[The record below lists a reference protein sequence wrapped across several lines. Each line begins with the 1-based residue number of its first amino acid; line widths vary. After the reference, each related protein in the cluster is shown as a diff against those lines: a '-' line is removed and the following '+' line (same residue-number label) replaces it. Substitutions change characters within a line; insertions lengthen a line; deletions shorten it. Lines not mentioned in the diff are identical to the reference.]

1 MIDLTGR
8 VALVTG
14 AGSGIGRAS
23 ALMLG
28 QAGARLALVERLP
41 ERLERV
47 TEEATARGYD
57 AEGIVADVT
66 DARAM
71 DAAVERA
78 LARWGALDVVLANA
92 GISTHVAVADMDPAD
107 WDRVL
112 GVDLDGVFYTVRPA
126 IPSLERSPHGRV
138 ICTASHY
145 GVIGQAEMAHYS
157 AAKGGVIGFVKALA
171 RELGP
176 AGVTVN
182 AIAPGPVQTAI
193 NERTPE
199 QVRAWEAALP
209 LGRLGQSEDVAG
221 AVVFLASDLASWITG
236 HVLQVNGG
244 AFMQ

>member
-1 MIDLTGR
+1 
-8 VALVTG
+8 
-14 AGSGIGRAS
+14 
-23 ALMLG
+23 
-28 QAGARLALVERLP
+28 
-41 ERLERV
+41 
-47 TEEATARGYD
+47 
-57 AEGIVADVT
+57 
-66 DARAM
+66 M
-71 DAAVERA
+71 DGAVERV
-78 LARWGALDVVLANA
+78 LARWGALDVVMANA
-92 GISTHVAVADMDPAD
+92 GISSHVTVAEMDPAD

-126 IPSLERSPHGRV
+126 IPALERSPHGRV

-182 AIAPGPVQTAI
+182 AVAPGPVQTAI

-209 LGRLGQSEDVAG
+209 LGRLGQPDDVAG

-244 AFMQ
+244 ALMQ

>member
-28 QAGARLALVERLP
+28 QAGARLALVELLP
-41 ERLERV
+41 ERLQRV
-47 TEEATARGYD
+47 AQEAAERGYD
-57 AEGIVADVT
+57 AEAIAADVA

-71 DAAVERA
+71 DGAVERA
-78 LARWGALDVVLANA
+78 RARWGAVDVVVANA
-92 GISTHVAVADMDPAD
+92 GISSHVPVAEMDPAD

-126 IPSLERSPHGRV
+126 IPALERSPHGRV

-182 AIAPGPVQTAI
+182 AVAPGPVQTAI

-209 LGRLGQSEDVAG
+209 LGRLGQPEDVAG

-244 AFMQ
+244 ALML

>member
-28 QAGARLALVERLP
+28 QAGARLALVELLP

-47 TEEATARGYD
+47 AQEAAARGYD
-57 AEGIVADVT
+57 AEGIAADVA

-71 DAAVERA
+71 DGTVERV
-78 LARWGALDVVLANA
+78 LGRWGAVDVVVANA
-92 GISTHVAVADMDPAD
+92 GISSHVTVAEMEPAD

-126 IPSLERSPHGRV
+126 IPALERSPHGRV

-182 AIAPGPVQTAI
+182 AVAPGPVQTAI

-199 QVRAWEAALP
+199 QVREWEAALP
-209 LGRLGQSEDVAG
+209 LGRLGQPEDVAG

-244 AFMQ
+244 ALMQ